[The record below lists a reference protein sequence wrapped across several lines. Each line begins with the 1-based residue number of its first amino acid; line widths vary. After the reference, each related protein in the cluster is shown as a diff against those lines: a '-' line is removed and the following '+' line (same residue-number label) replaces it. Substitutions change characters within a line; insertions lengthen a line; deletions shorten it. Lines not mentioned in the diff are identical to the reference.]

1 MKVLLD
7 TNVILDIVL
16 ERHPFDQAATAVL
29 QAMRENDSV
38 LFVTATT
45 ITDLYYVA
53 RKAKGHTVALNF
65 IVDLLEFVDIAGVDK
80 EVITCALRS
89 QILDFEDAI
98 QESAARVQNIDVIVT
113 RNVVDFT
120 QSLVEIQ
127 SPESFLQT
135 YYQGA

>member
-16 ERHPFDQAATAVL
+16 ERHPFDQAAIALL
-29 QAMRENDSV
+29 QATRENDSV

-53 RKAKGHTVALNF
+53 RKAKGHTIAVNF
-65 IVDLLEFVDIAGVDK
+65 IVDLLEFVDVAGVDK

-89 QILDFEDAI
+89 HILDFEDAI
-98 QESAARVQNIDVIVT
+98 QESAARMQNIDVIVT

-120 QSLVEIQ
+120 QSLVEIH

-135 YYQGA
+135 YYRGA